1 MLDFNSFISQF
12 PYSDIHEL
20 NLDWIIKAMKQLAT
34 EMNEF
39 EAVNT
44 VEFKGQWNIASQYAK
59 WSIVTDNNSTYCAI
73 DIVPAGIQI
82 TNPDYWT
89 CLNIISVDNTLDVNS
104 INPVSN
110 HAVTEKLN
118 QQDGDISSLTQ
129 ELTSTDTR
137 LTNEVDF
144 LEITLSNEV
153 IARQNADTTLNTNL
167 AAETTA
173 RESADAALSARI
185 DNIVALPEGST
196 QGDAELADIR
206 VGANGVTYATA
217 GDSVRDQIELIDN
230 DIDSFTKRID
240 NLFTIYP
247 QTVNGVTVSV
257 DEDGTITLN
266 GTASNYIRIYIK
278 EFMLP
283 PGTYTA
289 KYWQISGTSSS
300 GATPTLRYA
309 DEINVDGTRWLSPSV
324 TEQVETFA
332 GNKYILMQIAKNTVL
347 TNLKIR
353 YMLVAG
359 STTIDT
365 YIPSKLTAIDV
376 VARNEIEKIVV
387 GDYPEFVVPSK
398 SIAVVGHEYNIYYD
412 CILNGMDFE
421 RYTVKPSVSS
431 ALSNTK
437 YYEKFF
443 RIVPAANEVGNR
455 YITLSLYDKKSFKF
469 LTDVT
474 FTLTI
479 IPEAELTGKK
489 VMFIGDSL
497 TSAGVFAAEIQ
508 FVLSNGGITSVGTR
522 QTTVNI
528 GGNSYTVNHEGR
540 GGWSASD
547 YTRSGATW
555 PHDIDNPFYDES
567 EQEFSFEYYM
577 NTAGVDKPDIVCI
590 GLGTNGNTSGLNDV
604 MTMVQSIQAYDPDIP
619 VLVTLLTPPAF
630 QDGFGYHNNKQNAA
644 EIKYRFLQCNSNY
657 ITNYEKELEN
667 LDIIELCFQF
677 DRDHD
682 YGTALIPASARNP
695 AEMLVQ
701 TNNVHPSQYGYLH
714 FADAYYNRLLYWFTK

>member
-1 MLDFNSFISQF
+1 MGFINQF
-12 PYSDIHEL
+12 PYIDEHNL
-20 NLDWIIKAMKQLAT
+20 NLDWIIKTVKELGIKMD
-34 EMNEF
+34 EF
-39 EAVNT
+39 EAGNT
-44 VEFKGQWNIASQYAK
+44 VEYKGDWNISEQYSR
-59 WSIVTDNNSTYCAI
+59 WSIVNDGNRCYLAI
-73 DIVPAGIQI
+73 NVVPAGIPIENTTYWKYIGII
-82 TNPDYWT
+82 TVDQT
-89 CLNIISVDNTLDVNS
+89 LNIDSV
-104 INPVSN
+104 NPIAN
-110 HAVTEKLN
+110 HAVTEKFN
-118 QQDGDISSLTQ
+118 EHDTDISDIRTD
-129 ELTSTDTR
+129 LTSADTR
-137 LTNEVDF
+137 LTNATDF
-144 LEITLSNEV
+144 LEISLSNEV
-153 IARQNADTTLNTNL
+153 IARQNADTSLNS
-167 AAETTA
+167 AIASETSE
-173 RESADAALSARI
+173 RQSADSALSARI

-217 GDSVRDQIELIDN
+217 GDAVREQIDSVNE

-247 QTVNGVTVSV
+247 QTINGVTVSV
-257 DEDGTITLN
+257 DDDGSITLN
-266 GTASNYIRIYIK
+266 GTASNYIRLYIK
-278 EFMLP
+278 GNILP
-283 PGTYTA
+283 AG
-289 KYWQISGTSSS
+289 KYSARLWPVSGTSSS
-300 GATPTLRYA
+300 AATPTLRYA
-309 DEINVDGTRWLSPSV
+309 DSIGTDGTKWLGPSDNQTV
-324 TEQVETFA
+324 QQTFA
-332 GNKYILMQIAKNTVL
+332 TDKYILIQGTRNTVF
-347 TNLKIR
+347 TNYKFKVMIVDGNVSINEYL
-353 YMLVAG
+353 
-359 STTIDT
+359 
-365 YIPSKLTAIDV
+365 PSKLSAIDV
-376 VARNEIEKIVV
+376 IARQEIQNLVH
-387 GDYPEFVVPSK
+387 GDYPEFVVPNK

-431 ALSNTK
+431 ALSNTR

-469 LTDVT
+469 LDEVT

-508 FVLSNGGITSVGTR
+508 YIMSNGGITSIGTR
-522 QTTVNI
+522 QTTVTL

-547 YTRSGATW
+547 YTRSGASW
-555 PHDIDNPFYDES
+555 PHDIDNPFYDET

-577 NTAGVDKPDIVCI
+577 NTSGVSKPDIVCI
-590 GLGTNGNTSGLNDV
+590 GLGTNGNISGLNDV
-604 MTMVQSIQAYDPDIP
+604 MTMVQSIHDYDPDIP
-619 VLVTLLTPPAF
+619 VLVTLLTPPAY

-644 EIKYRFLQCNSNY
+644 EIKDRFLQCNSNY
-657 ITNYEKELEN
+657 IANYENELSN
-667 LDIIELCFQF
+667 LDIVELCFQF

-695 AEMLVQ
+695 MEMLVQ

-714 FADAYYNRLLYWFTK
+714 FADAYYNRLLYWFTKD

>member
-1 MLDFNSFISQF
+1 MSNFINQF
-12 PYSDIHEL
+12 PYSDAHEL
-20 NLDWIIKAMKQLAT
+20 NLDWIIAEVKNLSNKMDG
-34 EMNEF
+34 F

-44 VEFKGQWNIASQYAK
+44 VEFRGNWDITQQYPK
-59 WSIVTDNNSTYCAI
+59 WSIVTDGNNTYYAKQ
-73 DIVPAGIQI
+73 IVPAGVPI
-82 TNPDYWT
+82 TNTDYWINT
-89 CLNIISVDNTLDVNS
+89 NILVVDNELDINS
-104 INPVSN
+104 INPISN
-110 HAVTEKLN
+110 HAVTAKFN
-118 QQDGDISSLTQ
+118 DVDSDVSDLTTA
-129 ELTSTDTR
+129 LTSADTR
-137 LTNEVDF
+137 LTNAVDY
-144 LEITLSNEV
+144 LNTAAVNEAT
-153 IARQNADTTLNTNL
+153 ARANADALLNSAI

-173 RESADAALSARI
+173 RQAADTALSARI

-217 GDSVRDQIELIDN
+217 GDAVRDQIELIDD
-230 DIDSFTKRID
+230 DIDSFTTRID

-247 QTVNGVTVSV
+247 QTINGVTITV
-257 DEDGTITLN
+257 DDDGTITLN
-266 GTASNYIRIYIK
+266 GTASDYVRVYIK
-278 EFMLP
+278 NTILP
-283 PGTYTA
+283 AGKYTA
-289 KYWQISGTSSS
+289 RRWEVSGTSSS
-300 GATPTLRYA
+300 AATPSLRYA
-309 DEINVDGTRWLSPSV
+309 DASGVDGTKWLGPSDTQAV
-324 TEQVETFA
+324 PLTFA
-332 GNKYILMQIAKNTVL
+332 ADKYILIQCTRNTVF
-347 TNLKIR
+347 TNYKFKVMIVPGNVSINEYL
-353 YMLVAG
+353 
-359 STTIDT
+359 
-365 YIPSKLTAIDV
+365 PSKLSAVDV
-376 VARNEIEKIVV
+376 IARQQIEHIVS
-387 GDYPEFVVPSK
+387 GDYPEFVVPSR

-412 CILNGMDFE
+412 SIINGMDFE
-421 RYTVKPSVSS
+421 KYTVKPSVSS
-431 ALSNTK
+431 ALSDTR

-443 RIVPAANEVGNR
+443 RITPAANEVGNR
-455 YITLSLYDKKSFKF
+455 YITLGLYDKKSFKF

-508 FVLSNGGITSVGTR
+508 YIMSNGGIESVGTR
-522 QTTVNI
+522 QTTVTL

-555 PHDIDNPFYDES
+555 PHDIENPFYDES

-590 GLGTNGNTSGLNDV
+590 GLGTNGNISGLNDV
-604 MTMVQSIQAYDPDIP
+604 MLMVQSIHDYDPTIP

-644 EIKYRFLQCNSNY
+644 EIKDRFLQCNSNY
-657 ITNYEKELEN
+657 IANYENEVSN
-667 LDIIELCFQF
+667 LDIVELCFQF

-682 YGTALIPASARNP
+682 YGTAMIPASARNP